1 MRRLAVVLIACPI
14 AGCMMGPDYQRPVV
28 EVPPVHRYEM
38 AEARDTANTAWWKQF
53 GDPVLDSLIDE
64 ALANNLSV
72 KIAAANVE
80 QAAAVLTQVRSPLYP
95 QASGGASASGAVA
108 RAWRAR

>member
-1 MRRLAVVLIACPI
+1 MRRMAVLLIASPL
-14 AGCMMGPDYQRPVV
+14 AGCMMGPDYRRPVV

-38 AEARDTANTAWWKQF
+38 AEARDTANTAWWTQF

-80 QAAAVLTQVRSPLYP
+80 
-95 QASGGASASGAVA
+95 
-108 RAWRAR
+108 